1 MSDDLWGGMF
11 DFNGDGKT
19 DIGEE
24 WVGYKIMVDCMKED
38 DQPTLAFKSRPYIPA
53 SPPKAYMDPAVVPIP
68 EVMSEEQFKSE
79 CSSRRITIVSSI
91 IAALIML
98 FPVCAFVW
106 AAHAVY
112 DPRNSASGFIIVL
125 FTIAGVVI
133 GGVILHMVGKEI
145 GKALDEIEKLKNNY
159 RKNKREEK

>member
-1 MSDDLWGGMF
+1 MSDDLLGGIF
-11 DFNGDGKT
+11 DFNGDSKT

-24 WVGYKIMVDCMKED
+24 WIGHKIMEDCMKED
-38 DQPTLAFKSRPYIPA
+38 DQLTPAFKSRPYIPA
-53 SPPKAYMDPAVVPIP
+53 SPPKAYMEPDVVPIP
-68 EVMSEEQFKSE
+68 EVMTEEQFKSE

-106 AAHAVY
+106 AAYVAY
-112 DPRNSASGFIIVL
+112 DPRNSVSGFILVL

-133 GGVILHMVGKEI
+133 GGVILHTVGKEI
-145 GKALDEIEKLKNNY
+145 GKALDEIEKLKNGY
-159 RKNKREEK
+159 KKNKREE